1 MGSIFLSDTF
11 FFVINVLILL
21 CVCWGGGG
29 GGSGA
34 SLLVCFN
41 LLTIAQTRV
50 FRCRLLFRQND

>member
-1 MGSIFLSDTF
+1 MGSVFLSDTF

-21 CVCWGGGG
+21 CVCWGWGGG
-29 GGSGA
+29 GA